1 MGRRRRRRRE
11 RAGEGKLE
19 MGTELMVL
27 IFLTC
32 LQLIRGVSGELF
44 DVPALFVFGDSL
56 VDDGNN
62 NYIPSIARAN
72 YPPYGIDFGYPTG
85 RFCNGLTVVDYGA
98 LALGVPLVPP
108 CLSLKSKGASILRGV
123 NYASAAGGIL
133 DETGKNY
140 VARVSFNQQLALFE
154 KAIEFEYSLLF
165 QEPQALSRYL
175 ARSIFAL
182 VFGSNDYINNYLMP
196 KLYLSSS
203 LYDPDSYA
211 ELLVQAYAQQM
222 RKLYS
227 LGARKI
233 IVANIGPL
241 GCIPSQLA
249 MADTDGSC
257 VERINRAVSAFNER
271 LFELVKN
278 INSTLPGSFFV
289 YQDVY
294 GIFSDIAANP
304 QKYGFTVANKACC
317 GVGRYGGA
325 LTCLPFEKPCEDR
338 DHHVFWDAFHPTQAV
353 NKIIFESCY
362 APASTYCYPMGF
374 QSLATI

>member
-1 MGRRRRRRRE
+1 
-11 RAGEGKLE
+11 

-27 IFLTC
+27 IFLTF

-72 YPPYGIDFGYPTG
+72 YPPY
-85 RFCNGLTVVDYGA
+85 A

-165 QEPQALSRYL
+165 QEPQALSPYL

-222 RKLYS
+222 R
-227 LGARKI
+227 
-233 IVANIGPL
+233 
-241 GCIPSQLA
+241 
-249 MADTDGSC
+249 
-257 VERINRAVSAFNER
+257 
-271 LFELVKN
+271 
-278 INSTLPGSFFV
+278 
-289 YQDVY
+289 DVY
-294 GIFSDIAANP
+294 GIFSDIASNP
-304 QKYGFTVANKACC
+304 QKYGFKVANRACC

-338 DHHVFWDAFHPTQAV
+338 DQHVFWDAFHPTQAV

-362 APASTYCYPMGF
+362 SPASTYCYPMGF